1 MLGRKNAGILLA
13 FHQSTDN
20 HTVMSQGIKTC
31 YPLILA
37 NSILLLHI
45 HQNQIKMKQVVLNAT

>member
-1 MLGRKNAGILLA
+1 MLGRKNVGILLA

-20 HTVMSQGIKTC
+20 HTVISQGIKT
-31 YPLILA
+31 YYSLILA

-45 HQNQIKMKQVVLNAT
+45 HRNQIKMEQIGCLN